1 MGASWNPLGGL
12 VLSDKKLSKKEVSHL
27 KREWLAQP
35 SIIKHFLARWWNK
48 LKLVITLFSPLH

>member
-27 KREWLAQP
+27 KREWLARP
-35 SIIKHFLARWWNK
+35 SIFKHPLARWWNK
-48 LKLVITLFSPLH
+48 LKLVIILFSPLH